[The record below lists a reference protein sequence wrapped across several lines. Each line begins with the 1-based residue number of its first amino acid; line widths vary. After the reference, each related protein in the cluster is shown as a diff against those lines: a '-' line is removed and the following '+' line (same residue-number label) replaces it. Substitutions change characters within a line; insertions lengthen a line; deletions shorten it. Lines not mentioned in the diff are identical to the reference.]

1 MKVLLIL
8 IEKVYM
14 KIPVN
19 TKHRLFPDNYKGHI
33 RSYCLENC
41 PEYCKN
47 NDKWKYFDK
56 DNEEWLKDGTMKL
69 TCEG

>member
-1 MKVLLIL
+1 
-8 IEKVYM
+8 M
-14 KIPVN
+14 KIPIN
-19 TKHRLFPDNYKGHI
+19 TKHRKFPDNYKGHI
-33 RSYCLENC
+33 RSYCSEYC
-41 PEYCKN
+41 PEHCKN